1 MSKRNKII
9 VGILLA
15 VSILVAGN
23 EIYQYVRGLTADYP
37 DNDIN
42 GYIAWAAGGATDT
55 TSRGISVQAQK
66 FLGTNIVMQ
75 NKDACAFT
83 EQFIVEKMKEDWGIN
98 RQNQLLFVWYAIHD
112 KVVGEDL
119 YDGEAHR
126 APFDLMGGAEDGK
139 RYLCNR

>member
-42 GYIAWAAGGATDT
+42 GYITTIDTDKIDT
-55 TSRGISVQAQK
+55 DYMNTRFVK
-66 FLGTNIVMQ
+66 FLKLRNSLFLRLTPIPSISSSIDFV
-75 NKDACAFT
+75 CAFARNLR
-83 EQFIVEKMKEDWGIN
+83 W
-98 RQNQLLFVWYAIHD
+98 
-112 KVVGEDL
+112 
-119 YDGEAHR
+119 
-126 APFDLMGGAEDGK
+126 
-139 RYLCNR
+139 